1 MELLARMR
9 RDLHAF
15 GVPRV
20 AWLQRLPRIYHSY
33 TVRLR
38 SPHWR
43 EGLNGIQVWTAPEQ
57 YYVRS
62 PPSSSNGAPVAWNG
76 HAAGECLA
84 GWE

>member
-1 MELLARMR
+1 MR
-9 RDLHAF
+9 RDLHAS

-38 SPHWR
+38 APHWL
-43 EGLNGIQVWTAPEQ
+43 EGLNGIQVWMAPEQ
-57 YYVRS
+57 YYVLR
-62 PPSSSNGAPVAWNG
+62 PPGSSHGAPVAWNDD
-76 HAAGECLA
+76 AAGERLA